1 MCHPLKI
8 KLLLTY
14 FVTILHVLKFCSS
27 DSHPC
32 LYPESFAGM
41 MTVILDTVGLPQ
53 GLKLNF
59 FQRLPS
65 GDLRQVFGCHA
76 STVFLHL

>member
-14 FVTILHVLKFCSS
+14 LVTILHVLKFCSS

-32 LYPESFAGM
+32 LYPESFVGM
-41 MTVILDTVGLPQ
+41 MTVIFDNVGLPQ

-59 FQRLPS
+59 FK
-65 GDLRQVFGCHA
+65 GCQVV
-76 STVFLHL
+76 T